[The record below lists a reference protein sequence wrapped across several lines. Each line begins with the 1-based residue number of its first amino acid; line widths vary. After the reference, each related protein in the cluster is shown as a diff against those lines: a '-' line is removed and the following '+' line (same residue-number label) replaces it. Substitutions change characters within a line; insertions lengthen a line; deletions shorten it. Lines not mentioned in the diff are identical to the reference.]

1 MPDIESYGATL
12 VAISPQTPQTTEDLV
27 DAKKL
32 TYPVLSDAGAQ
43 TADDYGLVFELDPAL
58 VPIYANFGID
68 IPGSNGDDT
77 YRLPLAATYV
87 IDQGG
92 KVSWSYVSTN
102 YTTRAEPQDI
112 LDALAELE

>member
-1 MPDIESYGATL
+1 MPDIQSYGATL

-43 TADDYGLVFELDPAL
+43 VADDYGLVFELDASL
-58 VPIYANFGID
+58 VPIYDDFGID
-68 IPGSNGDDT
+68 IPASNGDET

-87 IDQGG
+87 IDTDG

-102 YTTRAEPQDI
+102 YTTRAEPQDV
-112 LDALAELE
+112 LDALADLE